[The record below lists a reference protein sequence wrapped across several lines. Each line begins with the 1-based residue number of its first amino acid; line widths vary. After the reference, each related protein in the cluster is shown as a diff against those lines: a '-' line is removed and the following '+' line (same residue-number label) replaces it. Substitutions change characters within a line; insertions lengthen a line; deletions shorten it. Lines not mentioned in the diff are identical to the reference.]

1 MPEQQT
7 IMCTKSRWG
16 WVFLAGLLA
25 ATPAAASSWADGLFS
40 ELSKDFGSV
49 PRGPGLSHAFHV
61 VNNTKVPVNI
71 SGVRVSCNA
80 CSSASVVGKSLLNPG
95 EETSVVVK
103 MDTTRFL
110 GVKNITA
117 FVTFD
122 RPEVQE
128 VRLWVQA
135 NSRNDFTV
143 SPDTLAFGQVKRG
156 TSPTTSSK
164 ITFLGIAGAQITEV
178 KPESNYVKAEL
189 KEVRRENSEVAYE
202 VTAKLRSDTPVGKW
216 YTDVWVKTNIPS
228 MQQLRVPLT
237 VEVEAPLSVSPEAVT
252 LGPVKA
258 GAEGERRVVVRGVK
272 PFKITKI
279 EGAED
284 DLTVLDNTKDSKPV
298 HVLTVKLKAGSPGDL
313 TRKLRVVTDL
323 DEDNAIE
330 FNVTAQVTP

>member
-1 MPEQQT
+1 MV
-7 IMCTKSRWG
+7 TKSRLG
-16 WVFLAGLLA
+16 WVCLAGLLA
-25 ATPAAASSWADGLFS
+25 AAPATAASWADGLFS

-49 PRGPGLSHAFHV
+49 PRGPQLSHSFRV
-61 VNNTKVPVNI
+61 VNNTKGAVNI

-95 EETSVVVK
+95 EESSVVVK
-103 MDTTRFL
+103 MDTTRFM

-122 RPEVQE
+122 RPETQE

-135 NSRNDFTV
+135 NSRTDFTV
-143 SPDTLAFGQVKRG
+143 TPDTLAFGQVKRG
-156 TSPTTSSK
+156 TTPTTASK
-164 ITFLGIAGAQITEV
+164 ITFLGIKDAQITEV

-189 KEVRRENSEVAYE
+189 KEVRRENNEVGYE

-252 LGPVKA
+252 LGPVKS
-258 GAEGERRVVVRGVK
+258 GAEGERRVIVRGVK
-272 PFKITKI
+272 AFKITKI
-279 EGAED
+279 EGADD
-284 DLTVLDNTKDSKPV
+284 DLNVQDNTKDSKPV
-298 HVLTVKLKAGSPGDL
+298 HVLTVKLKAAKPGDL
-313 TRKLRVVTDL
+313 NRKLRVVTDL
-323 DEDNAIE
+323 DEDNAVE
-330 FNVTAQVTP
+330 FQVSAQVTP